1 MRLHIMIA
9 AVASF
14 AAIAGVHAEPNP
26 KTSQD
31 VERVF
36 ESLDRNDDE
45 RISRREGARAEVLR
59 DRFKGVDADQ
69 DGYVSRAEYRARPRN
84 EQFE

>member
-14 AAIAGVHAEPNP
+14 AAMSGTQAEQNP
-26 KTSQD
+26 KTAQD

-45 RISRREGARAEVLR
+45 RISRRESARGEVLR

>member
-14 AAIAGVHAEPNP
+14 VAISGAHAEQNP
-26 KTSQD
+26 KTTQD

-45 RISRREGARAEVLR
+45 RISPRESARAEVLR